1 MSAPVRP
8 RRVAH
13 RGSVIACGCAFDV
26 AALGVAEARRRAL
39 ALWVPGA
46 RVLAADGVIAV
57 TGLPPHRVRAEHAPG
72 APLVEQGG
80 VVATAPLTDDE
91 RAALPAGAAV
101 VVRGGVAEV
110 IGGERAVDVAAWL
123 ALGEVT
129 LIATDALAAP
139 PPVAVA
145 PPPPAIDL
153 RAAVGLAAQAEGAAG
168 FAAALAR
175 AEAGGAGAA
184 GVAGAAAAGGPA
196 DDDAPAAARP
206 SRWQRLLGWLGAR
219 LTRPAPIAGDG
230 VSSSWPRAAPGGSGG
245 SGTAIART
253 PAPPSWW
260 ARLRARLAEAAWRSR
275 LGEALGRRHAE
286 YLRRMLEMF
295 DQGDLDQAL
304 RHAIPLGGG
313 DDGPRQLGLSPPR
326 PRADVALSMAPRHGG
341 ASLPVGL
348 SAADA
353 IRARYRQALDRLV
366 REGRVEEAA
375 FVLADLL
382 GDVEGAVALL
392 EQHRRFA
399 LAARLAEGHGLAPG
413 LVVRLWWLGG
423 DRARAVAVARRH
435 QAWADA
441 LTRLE
446 RAGDRDAARVL
457 RLTWADHAATT
468 GDYGLAVKLAVGIA
482 AARALVLAWIER
494 GLAVGGSGAGRLLIT
509 KLTLAP
515 ERFAEVAP
523 AVAAIL
529 ADLDDDAVAAR
540 RVLAEAML
548 EAPAGPALA
557 TLARATVRALARDV
571 GRGVDGDAP
580 ALLPRLVRVADDAAL
595 RTDLPPLRMGPRP
608 AALVDRPTAWARRWS
623 AGDVGAL
630 PVHDAALLPDGR
642 LLLALGEL
650 GVRLLRKGGSRV
662 ATFDPPTTALVVADH
677 GGRALATIRRGGYL
691 RIAQLDLAT
700 HRSRWWCDAECD
712 GGVDTYDGD
721 VWLTTRKGE
730 VLAIDT
736 TATRWTATWGVD
748 TEQPACAITRDGDR
762 FAVDARD
769 FGASQAWFYDRFV
782 LRQRTELTD
791 DVLGVDPV
799 MLTLRPGP
807 QDWIGAAYRDGAGG
821 APRGWEVRWPG
832 GALALPEG
840 ALQALTADARFVAT
854 VARGAAGVIVS
865 IVYLARP
872 AVIAT
877 LYLDGAATARV
888 RLTDLCAVVC
898 DDRGRVI
905 VVDLRTGEVPSDL
918 RIGP

>member
-13 RGSVIACGCAFDV
+13 RGSVVASGCAFDV
-26 AALGVAEARRRAL
+26 DALGVAEARRRAL
-39 ALWVPGA
+39 ALWAPGA
-46 RVLAADGVIAV
+46 RVFDGGGVIAV

-72 APLVEQGG
+72 APLVAHDG
-80 VVATAPLTDDE
+80 VLASAPLTDAE

-110 IGGERAVDVAAWL
+110 IGDDRAVDVAAWM

-129 LIATDALAAP
+129 LIATAALAAP
-139 PPVAVA
+139 PPIAIA

-153 RAAVGLAAQAEGAAG
+153 RAAVGIAAPADGAAG

-175 AEAGGAGAA
+175 ASAGDAGAAVGAGAA
-184 GVAGAAAAGGPA
+184 AR
-196 DDDAPAAARP
+196 DDDAGARP
-206 SRWQRLLGWLGAR
+206 SRWQRLLGWLGER
-219 LTRPAPIAGDG
+219 LTGPARRGGGDLDDSGAAAPSGRRGGRAGD
-230 VSSSWPRAAPGGSGG
+230 
-245 SGTAIART
+245 GTAIARA
-253 PAPPSWW
+253 PAGPSWW
-260 ARLRARLAEAAWRSR
+260 TRLRARLAEAAWRSR
-275 LGEALGRRHAE
+275 LGDALGRRHAE

-295 DQGDLDQAL
+295 DQGDLEQAL
-304 RHAIPLGGG
+304 RHAIPMGGG
-313 DDGPRQLGLSPPR
+313 DDGPRQLGLTPPK
-326 PRADVALSMAPRHGG
+326 PRADVALSMAPRRGG
-341 ASLPVGL
+341 SALPVGL

-366 REGRVEEAA
+366 REGRIDEAA

-399 LAARLAEGHGLAPG
+399 LAARLAEGHRLAPG
-413 LVVRLWWLGG
+413 LIVRLWWLA
-423 DRARAVAVARRH
+423 DERARAVAAARRH

-446 RAGDRDAARVL
+446 RAGDRDAAVAL
-457 RLTWADHAATT
+457 RLSWADHAATT
-468 GDYGLAVKLAVGIA
+468 GDYGLAVKLAAGIDT
-482 AARALVLAWIER
+482 ARGLVLAWIER
-494 GLAVGGSGAGRLLIT
+494 GLAIGGSGAGRLLIT

-523 AVAAIL
+523 AVTAIL

-548 EAPAGPALA
+548 EAPASPALA
-557 TLARATVRALARDV
+557 TLARATVRALAKDV

-595 RTDLPPLRMGPRP
+595 RTDLPPLKMGARP

-623 AGDVGAL
+623 ASDVGAL

-650 GVRLLRKGGSRV
+650 GARLVGAGGARI
-662 ATFDPPTTALVVADH
+662 ATFDQPATALVIADH

-700 HRSRWWCDAECD
+700 RAGRWWCDATCA
-712 GGVDTYDGD
+712 GGADTYDGD
-721 VWLTTRKGE
+721 AWLTTRAGE

-736 TATRWTATWGVD
+736 TASRWTATWGVD
-748 TEQPACAITRDGDR
+748 TRAGGCTIARDGGR
-762 FAVDARD
+762 FAVDVDDA
-769 FGASQAWFYDRFV
+769 GATQAWFYDGFV
-782 LRQRTELTD
+782 LRQRTELPGAA
-791 DVLGVDPV
+791 LGPGTVV
-799 MLTLRPGP
+799 VRVLRPGP
-807 QDWIGAAYRDGAGG
+807 QDWVTVVYRGPGAAPTAC
-821 APRGWEVRWPG
+821 ELRWPG
-832 GALALPEG
+832 GTLALPDAEIR
-840 ALQALTADARFVAT
+840 AVTADARFVAA
-854 VARGAAGVIVS
+854 VQQHAAGVIVT

-872 AVIAT
+872 AVIAA
-877 LYLDGAATARV
+877 LYLDGAAAARV
-888 RLTDLCAVVC
+888 RLTELCAVVA

-905 VVDLRTGEVPSDL
+905 VVDLRTGDVPSDL

>member
-8 RRVAH
+8 RQVAH
-13 RGSVIACGCAFDV
+13 RGSVIACGGAFDV

-39 ALWVPGA
+39 ALWTPGA
-46 RVLAADGVIAV
+46 RVLDAGAVIAV
-57 TGLPPHRVRAEHAPG
+57 TGVPPHRVRTEHAPG

-80 VVATAPLTDDE
+80 VAASAPLTDDE

-110 IGGERAVDVAAWL
+110 IGDDRAVDVAAWL
-123 ALGEVT
+123 TLGEVT
-129 LIATDALAAP
+129 LIATAALAAP

-145 PPPPAIDL
+145 PPPTTIDL
-153 RAAVGLAAQAEGAAG
+153 RAAAGIAAPAAGAAG

-175 AEAGGAGAA
+175 AEAGAA
-184 GVAGAAAAGGPA
+184 VPAAATVAGDDTGP
-196 DDDAPAAARP
+196 DEARP

-219 LTRPAPIAGDG
+219 LTRPAPIGDDRVDWRGPAPTVGERAGG
-230 VSSSWPRAAPGGSGG
+230 
-245 SGTAIART
+245 GTAIARA

-304 RHAIPLGGG
+304 RYAIPLGGG
-313 DDGPRQLGLSPPR
+313 DDGPRQLGLTPPR

-341 ASLPVGL
+341 SALPVGL

-366 REGRVEEAA
+366 REGRIDEAA

-399 LAARLAEGHGLAPG
+399 LAARLAEGHRLAPG
-413 LVVRLWWLGG
+413 LIVRLWWLAD
-423 DRARAVAVARRH
+423 DRARAVAAARRH

-446 RAGDRDAARVL
+446 RAGDRDAARAL

-468 GDYGLAVKLAVGIA
+468 GDYGLAVKLAAGIDT
-482 AARALVLAWIER
+482 ARALVLAWIER
-494 GLAVGGSGAGRLLIT
+494 GLAVGGSGVGRLLIT

-515 ERFAEVAP
+515 DRFAEVAP
-523 AVAAIL
+523 AVTAIL
-529 ADLDDDAVAAR
+529 TDLDDDAVAAR

-548 EAPAGPALA
+548 DAPGGPALA

-595 RTDLPPLRMGPRP
+595 RTDLPPLKMGARP
-608 AALVDRPTAWARRWS
+608 PALVDRPAAWARHWS

-630 PVHDAALLPDGR
+630 PIHDAALLPDGR
-642 LLLALGEL
+642 LLLALGEI
-650 GVRLLRKGGSRV
+650 GVRLIGKGGARV
-662 ATFDPPTTALVVADH
+662 ATFDQPATALVIADH

-691 RIAQLDLAT
+691 RVAQLDLAA
-700 HRSRWWCDAECD
+700 RAGSWWRDAECD
-712 GGVDTYDGD
+712 GGADTYDGD
-721 VWLTTRKGE
+721 VWLTARQGE

-736 TATRWTATWGVD
+736 TASRWTATWGVD
-748 TEQPACAITRDGDR
+748 TEQRACAITRDGGR
-762 FAVDARD
+762 FAVDAQEL
-769 FGASQAWFYDRFV
+769 GASQAWFYDGFV

-791 DVLGVDPV
+791 AVLGPGMAVVPV
-799 MLTLRPGP
+799 LRPGP
-807 QDWIGAAYRDGAGG
+807 QDWVAVAQLDAGAAAGPG
-821 APRGWEVRWPG
+821 CELRWPG
-832 GALALPEG
+832 GTLALPD
-840 ALQALTADARFVAT
+840 ATIRSVTADARFVAA
-854 VARGAAGVIVS
+854 VQERAAGVIVT
-865 IVYLARP
+865 IAYLARP

-877 LYLDGAATARV
+877 LHLDGAAAARV
-888 RLTDLCAVVC
+888 RLTDLCAVVG

-905 VVDLRTGEVPSDL
+905 VLDLRTGAVPSEL